1 MELDPGG
8 SSLSVTRNTLLVP
21 FILDPLLNQQRLLLQ
36 YSNGLDSRISEYKVA
51 SDEHISNIQFLVLRT
66 RRESLA
72 EDLRLH
78 SLRVLVVALQV
89 R

>member
-8 SSLSVTRNTLLVP
+8 SSLSVTRNTLLFP